1 MLEQVETFG
10 KYILLERLAVG
21 GMAEIFKAK
30 TRGLSGF
37 ERVVAIKR
45 LHRHLGQ
52 DEELVQMLIDEARLA
67 VQLTHANIG
76 QVFDLGVIDE
86 QYFIVMEYIP
96 GIDVHRVMRALQ
108 DQNQLAPIPIVL
120 YIIAEMLA
128 GLDFA
133 HNFIA
138 QDGHPLD
145 IVHRDVSPQNIMF
158 STTGDIKLVDF
169 GIAKARM
176 QVMQTQAGII
186 KGKFYYMSP
195 EQAHGQK
202 IDRRTDVYATGMV
215 LYELLTGRPA
225 YEDGADLVLL
235 RRVRACDF
243 APPSHWR
250 RDLDPELEAIVMRA
264 LHKDLRQ
271 RYQTARDL
279 QVALVQ
285 YAQRKFD
292 RVTKS
297 SAGEFL
303 RRLLEPGSMA
313 NAHFMA
319 PNAGRDAMV
328 RDEFSFGEDS
338 VIFDASHLAIPDE
351 SGFSPFAEANFAG
364 QRDEENPFADANDPT
379 FVYTK
384 EEDNPF
390 AIPDDFAAPDEKTSA
405 RAWGFFQGGGGGAA
419 EDDPTI
425 ARDRGERKKA
435 GLVIGGGASAAS
447 RAPSTVPT
455 PAVTGPPPNASFG
468 GSVGP
473 STGEY
478 QPPGA
483 NGFAHAPPPEPLGPR
498 EITVRT
504 KPAQKALGFGA
515 GPRDASPS
523 VSRSAPAGAAA
534 SFERL
539 FEPENRAKLLA
550 FVALLLVLLVGGVYA
565 LLQRAR
571 QPAPIAEPVVVVDA
585 TEDAAPAEPVKA
597 KEPAPPEA
605 AIVAIQSSPSN
616 AKVFANGALIGN
628 TPTSL
633 KTMKVGER
641 AEIRVEKEGHVAWEQ
656 IYLIQDTDPSLNIVL
671 DEIQHNGRI
680 TVHTKPEGLHV
691 SINNQHIGKSPCEH
705 SGIDMSTV
713 HVVQVKRSDDE
724 IKEQRVTWIA
734 GDSPDKEVVF
744 DFTGGA
750 PMVAATTKPVA
761 QSPSRRLSA
770 AERRRRLRK
779 RRQSQKKQ
787 VSASSR
793 GSKSSEELDI
803 WGAKAKDGG
812 GAKSGGQNNL
822 DVWGGAKKESGG
834 KGYVIVNVTDPS
846 GKTYNQAHIYI
857 DGRKVS
863 QGAGKKLPVGPGRHK
878 VKVFFPTYKRFSNPR
893 TVTIEGGK
901 TKKISFRP

>member
-108 DQNQLAPIPIVL
+108 EQNQLAPIPIVL
-120 YIIAEMLA
+120 YIISEMLA

-235 RRVRACDF
+235 KRVRACDF

-285 YAQRKFD
+285 YAQRKFE
-292 RVTKS
+292 RVTKP

-303 RRLLEPGSMA
+303 RHLLEPGAMA

-338 VIFDASHLAIPDE
+338 VIFDASHLAIPEE
-351 SGFSPFAEANFAG
+351 SGFSPFAEASFAG
-364 QRDEENPFADANDPT
+364 QRDEENPFADANEPT

-405 RAWGFFQGGGGGAA
+405 RAWGFFQGGGEPA

-425 ARDRGERKKA
+425 ARDRGGRKKA
-435 GLVIGGGASAAS
+435 GLVIGGAPSPG
-447 RAPSTVPT
+447 APSTVPT
-455 PAVTGPPPNASFG
+455 PAVTGPPPDAGFG
-468 GSVGP
+468 APVGF

-483 NGFAHAPPPEPLGPR
+483 NGFAHAPPEPLGPR
-498 EITVRT
+498 EVTVRT
-504 KPAQKALGFGA
+504 RPAQKALGFGA
-515 GPRDASPS
+515 APRSQGATT
-523 VSRSAPAGAAA
+523 SRGTSSAGAAA
-534 SFERL
+534 FEQL
-539 FEPENRAKLLA
+539 FEPENRTKLLA
-550 FVALLLVLLVGGVYA
+550 FVAVLLVLLVGGVYA
-565 LLQRAR
+565 LLQRAQ
-571 QPAPIAEPVVVVDA
+571 QPVPTDEPIVVVD
-585 TEDAAPAEPVKA
+585 TDDVPDVNEPIEKVEPEPPA
-597 KEPAPPEA
+597 A

-616 AKVFANGALIGN
+616 AKVYANGALIGN

-633 KTMKVGER
+633 KTMRVGDR
-641 AEIRVEKEGHVAWEQ
+641 AELKIEKDGHVAWEQ
-656 IYLIQDTDPSLNIVL
+656 VYLIQDTDPSLNITL
-671 DEIQHNGRI
+671 DEIQHDGKI
-680 TVHTKPEGLHV
+680 TVLTKPEGLHV
-691 SINNQHIGKSPCEH
+691 SINGQHIGKSPCEH
-705 SGIDMSTV
+705 SGIDTSTV
-713 HVVQVKRSDDE
+713 QVVQVKRSDDE
-724 IKEQRVTWIA
+724 IKQQRVTWIA
-734 GDSPDKEVVF
+734 GDKPDKEVVF

-750 PMVAATTKPVA
+750 AAAVVEATPEVTKGT
-761 QSPSRRLSA
+761 SKRLSA
-770 AERRRRLRK
+770 AERRRRLRV
-779 RRQSQKKQ
+779 RRQNQKKQ
-787 VSASSR
+787 ANTSNS
-793 GSKSSEELDI
+793 GSKSSSEDLDI
-803 WGAKAKDGG
+803 WGAKPKTKT
-812 GAKSGGQNNL
+812 GAKSGGSEGL
-822 DVWGGAKKESGG
+822 DVWGGSKKDAAG
-834 KGYVIVNVTDPS
+834 KGYVVVKVTDQS
-846 GKTYNQAHIYI
+846 GQRYTQAHVYI
-857 DGRKVS
+857 DGVKVS
-863 QGAGKKLPVGPGRHK
+863 SGSVGKKHSLDAGRHK
-878 VKVFFPTYKRFSNPR
+878 VKVYFPTYKRFSNPR

-901 TKKISFRP
+901 TKRISFRP